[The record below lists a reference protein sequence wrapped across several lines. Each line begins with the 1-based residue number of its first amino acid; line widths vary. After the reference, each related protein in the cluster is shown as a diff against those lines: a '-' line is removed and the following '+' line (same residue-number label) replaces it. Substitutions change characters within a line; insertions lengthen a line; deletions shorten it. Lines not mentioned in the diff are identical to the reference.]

1 MIKSTL
7 QKILE
12 REHLTRAEAYAAMN
26 TIMNGEATAAQIG
39 ALLVALRMKGEQ
51 PEEIAGFAACMRD
64 KSEKVLSPRA
74 RHAVDLVGT
83 GGDGKATFNISTVAS
98 FVVAGA
104 DVPVAKHGNRAVSS
118 QCGSADV
125 LNALGV
131 NIELNAEQ
139 LGQCLDEV
147 GLAFL
152 FAPKLHP
159 AMKHAVAPRRE
170 LGVRTV
176 FNILGPITNPAGVR
190 RQLIG
195 VYDRKLL
202 RLLAEVL
209 LQLEAEHIMLVHG
222 AEGMDEISLAV
233 ATFVAELRDNEI
245 REYEISAESFG
256 LQTRTNDATGG
267 DANTNAQIAL
277 RILGGEE
284 CEGREIVIANAAA
297 GLYVAGAAGSLQEG
311 AVLAQKSLT
320 IGAAMQK
327 LEALRA
333 FTQRMNF
340 DFQIP

>member
-1 MIKSTL
+1 MIKPAL
-7 QKILE
+7 QKILA
-12 REHLTRAEAYAAMN
+12 REHLTRAEAYAAMQ

-51 PEEIAGFAACMRD
+51 PEEIAGFASCMRD
-64 KSEKVLSPRA
+64 KSEKVWSARA
-74 RHAVDLVGT
+74 NEAVDLVGT

-104 DVPVAKHGNRAVSS
+104 GVPVAKHGNRAVSS

-125 LNALGV
+125 LAALDV
-131 NIELNAEQ
+131 NLELNHEQ
-139 LGQCLDEV
+139 LGRCLDEV

-159 AMKHAVAPRRE
+159 AMKHAVAPRKE

-176 FNILGPITNPAGVR
+176 FNILGPITNPANVR

-209 LQLEAEHIMLVHG
+209 LQLEAEHIMLVHS
-222 AEGMDEISLAV
+222 AEGMDEISLSTP
-233 ATFVAELRDNEI
+233 TFVAELHEGKI
-245 REYEISAESFG
+245 HEYEITAENFG
-256 LQTRTNDATGG
+256 LRVTEDEVGG
-267 DANTNAQIAL
+267 GEANANAQIAL
-277 RILGGEE
+277 RILRGEDSAGGAV
-284 CEGREIVIANAAA
+284 VIANAAA
-297 GLYVAGAAGSLQEG
+297 GLYVAGVVTSLSEG
-311 AVLAQKSLT
+311 ARLAQKSVAS
-320 IGAAMQK
+320 GAAMQK

-333 FTQRMNF
+333 FTNA
-340 DFQIP
+340 

>member
-1 MIKSTL
+1 MIKSAL

-26 TIMNGEATAAQIG
+26 TIMNGEATHAQIG

-64 KSEKVLSPRA
+64 KSEKVLSSRA
-74 RHAVDLVGT
+74 HEAVDLVGT

-104 DVPVAKHGNRAVSS
+104 GVPVAKHGNRAISS

-125 LNALGV
+125 LGALSV

-139 LGQCLDEV
+139 LGKCLDEV

-152 FAPKLHP
+152 FAPMLHP
-159 AMKHAVAPRRE
+159 AMKHAIAPRRE

-209 LQLEAEHIMLVHG
+209 LQLEAEHVMLVHSD
-222 AEGMDEISLAV
+222 EGMDEISLA
-233 ATFVAELRDNEI
+233 APTFVAELREGEI
-245 REYEISAESFG
+245 REYEITAEDFG
-256 LQTRTNDATGG
+256 LKPAADNAAGG
-267 DANTNAQIAL
+267 DAARNAQIAL
-277 RILGGEE
+277 RILHGEE

-311 AVLAQKSLT
+311 AALAQESLAK
-320 IGAAMQK
+320 GAALQK
-327 LEALRA
+327 LESLRV
-333 FTQRMNF
+333 FTREV
-340 DFQIP
+340 

>member
-1 MIKSTL
+1 MIKEVL
-7 QKILE
+7 PKILA
-12 REHLTRAEAYAAMN
+12 REHLTRAEAYAAMQ

-64 KSEKVLSPRA
+64 KSEKVWSARA
-74 RHAVDLVGT
+74 QEAVDLVGT

-104 DVPVAKHGNRAVSS
+104 GVPVAKHGNRAVSS

-125 LNALGV
+125 LAALGV
-131 NIELNAEQ
+131 NIELNHEQ
-139 LGQCLDEV
+139 LGRCLDEV

-159 AMKHAVAPRRE
+159 AMKHAVAPRKE

-209 LQLEAEHIMLVHG
+209 LQLEAEHIMLVHS
-222 AEGMDEISLAV
+222 AEGMDEISLATP
-233 ATFVAELRDNEI
+233 TFIAELRAGKI
-245 REYEISAESFG
+245 HEYEITAENFG
-256 LQTRTNDATGG
+256 LRVAGDEVGG
-267 DANTNAQIAL
+267 GEANANAQIAL
-277 RILGGEE
+277 RILNGED
-284 CEGREIVIANAAA
+284 CAGRAVVLANAAA
-297 GLYVAGAAGSLQEG
+297 GLYVAGVVASLSEG
-311 AVLAQKSLT
+311 AKLAQQCLRS
-320 IGAAMQK
+320 GAALQK

-333 FTQRMNF
+333 FTQK
-340 DFQIP
+340 I